1 MKLKPNS
8 NIAIFVVL
16 LVVLGLVMAYV
27 PLLFQPKTNAPN
39 GLENPAPQ
47 NLDANLAPPET
58 PAATTTEEVQ
68 NPAPAVPDGFSGL
81 EEESQNLD
89 DLLNQ

>member
-27 PLLFQPKTNAPN
+27 PLLFQPKNQNVPRQE
-39 GLENPAPQ
+39 LEATLVPQ
-47 NLDANLAPPET
+47 ET
-58 PAATTTEEVQ
+58 PAATTTGEVQ
-68 NPAPAVPDGFSGL
+68 KAPAVPDGFSGL
-81 EEESQNLD
+81 EEESNSLQSITP
-89 DLLNQ
+89 